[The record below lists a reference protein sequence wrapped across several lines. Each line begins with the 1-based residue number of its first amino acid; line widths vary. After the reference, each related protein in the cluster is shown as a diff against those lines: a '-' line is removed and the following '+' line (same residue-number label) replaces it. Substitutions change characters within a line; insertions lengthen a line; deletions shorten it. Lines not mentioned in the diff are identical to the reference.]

1 MKRFTYILISFVLA
15 SCGKIEISDTHQIGL
30 RAGIGE
36 MEVVSK
42 ASTEAVPYKGTVPT
56 SSSPLDASVWFS
68 LKPDKF
74 EDQSGNTFIPCHTE
88 MKFTGEGMTYADYL
102 LEGSDTPISL
112 TYPTSENT
120 PVYCVGFY
128 PKTGWTTSDYV
139 NAGHA
144 INGTEDLMHAG
155 VISGTWNN
163 HFPSQQYSHLLTWV
177 KISVCAMTMETAR
190 QWGNV
195 TKVTISCKNAL
206 NINLATSEVTYS
218 GEQEIIIY
226 EDSKG
231 SELSLTST
239 ELGSL
244 FCAPETEYEIK
255 IKTANYG
262 EKTITVP
269 LSDLNY
275 NPLSSATD
283 AVGKLFI
290 ISLYF
295 NPFNIIEGT
304 CTLNYWND
312 QNEDLYLK

>member
-177 KISVCAMTMETAR
+177 KISVCAITMETAR

-218 GEQEIIIY
+218 GEQEIIVY

-275 NPLSSATD
+275 NPLSSAGD

>member
-74 EDQSGNTFIPCHTE
+74 EDQSGSAFIPCHTE

-218 GEQEIIIY
+218 GEQEIIVY

-244 FCAPETEYEIK
+244 FCAPETEYKIK

-275 NPLSSATD
+275 NPLPSAED